1 MLKVKT
7 PDEVI
12 KIIDEN
18 FKAIGKVEELDL
30 LCALGRVLAEDIKAD
45 EFIPN
50 FTRSTVDGFAVIS
63 KDTFGC
69 SESIPAV
76 LPVAEEIE
84 MGSMPTKAL
93 KHDTCVKVPTGGA
106 IPENADAVVM
116 LEYTESY
123 GDGSIGIFKSAAPGS
138 NIIYKGDDAKPGD
151 ILLKAGY
158 KITAQDVGSLAAMG
172 IRKVKVAAKPTVGII
187 STGNE
192 LVPSDAVPKD
202 GQIRNVNSD
211 LLAAIVLESGSNF
224 IDYGILKDE
233 ESLLSNT
240 LDKAL
245 EECDMVLISGGSSA
259 GEKDKTADVIA
270 SKGEL
275 LFHGIAMKP
284 GKPTILGSA
293 NGKAIFGLPGHPV
306 ASYFVAK
313 LFVNHAIARIT
324 GKEQSE
330 FHVKAILSESL
341 ASNHGRAQYGGVKLT
356 RENDKLIAN
365 PIHSKS
371 GLITTLAQSDGF
383 YEIDSECEGI
393 KSGDEIEVYVYGI

>member
-12 KIIDEN
+12 KIINDN
-18 FKAIGKVEELDL
+18 FKANNKVEELDL
-30 LCALGRVLAEDIKAD
+30 LSALGRTLAEDIKAN

-84 MGSMPTKAL
+84 MGTMPTKAL
-93 KHDTCVKVPTGGA
+93 AHDTCAKVSTGGA
-106 IPENADAVVM
+106 IPDNADAVVM
-116 LEYTESY
+116 LEYTEDY
-123 GDGSIGIFKSAAPGS
+123 TDGTIGVFKSVAPGS

-151 ILLKAGY
+151 VLFRKGF
-158 KITAQDVGSLAAMG
+158 KITAQDIGSLAAMG
-172 IRKVKVAAKPTVGII
+172 IRRVKVASKPIIGII

-192 LVPSDAVPKD
+192 LVPSDVEPRN

-211 LLAAIVLESGSNF
+211 LLAAIVLEAGASY

-245 EECDMVLISGGSSA
+245 KECDMVLISGGSSA

-284 GKPTILGSA
+284 GKPTILGNA
-293 NGKAIFGLPGHPV
+293 KGKAIFGLPGHPV

-324 GKEQSE
+324 GKEQSA
-330 FHVKAILSESL
+330 FHVKAVLSESL
-341 ASNHGRAQYGGVKLT
+341 ASNHGRAQYGGVKLV
-356 RENDKLIAN
+356 RENENLIAN

>member
-12 KIIDEN
+12 KIINDN
-18 FKAIGKVEELDL
+18 FKANNKVEELDL
-30 LCALGRVLAEDIKAD
+30 LSALGRTLAEDIKAN

-84 MGSMPTKAL
+84 MGAMPTKAL
-93 KHDTCVKVPTGGA
+93 AHDTCAKVSTGGA
-106 IPENADAVVM
+106 IPDNADAVVM
-116 LEYTESY
+116 LEYTEDY
-123 GDGSIGIFKSAAPGS
+123 TDGTIGVFKSVAPGS

-151 ILLKAGY
+151 VLFRKGF
-158 KITAQDVGSLAAMG
+158 KITAQDIGSLAAMG
-172 IRKVKVAAKPTVGII
+172 IRRVKVASKPIIGII

-192 LVPSDAVPKD
+192 LVPSDVEPRN

-211 LLAAIVLESGSNF
+211 LLAAIVLEAGASY

-245 EECDMVLISGGSSA
+245 KECDMVLISGGSSA

-284 GKPTILGSA
+284 GKPTILGNA
-293 NGKAIFGLPGHPV
+293 KGKAIFGLPGHPV

-324 GKEQSE
+324 GKEQSA
-330 FHVKAILSESL
+330 FHVKAVLSESL
-341 ASNHGRAQYGGVKLT
+341 ASNHGRAQYGGVKLV
-356 RENDKLIAN
+356 RENENLIAN